1 MLVSTVSFAQHER
14 YQGQESRRQDSRY
27 DSRQE
32 SQQYE
37 KPAYEKPAYQEPK
50 AGNEG
55 YKEIETVENTL
66 TSEDAD
72 TSQID
77 NFKGSN
83 EASNTEGSPQ
93 INIYNANSNANKQ
106 KAMSE
111 SVAEGESK
119 VDAYANSTVDSSGNH
134 ASDIKNARK
143 GLEYKTDEKVIEKL
157 EWSRI
162 EDEKDRADRLFGH
175 RLDKNY
181 DKKYDNDYKQED
193 KYEKPAVVV
202 VEKPV
207 YEAPYKKT
215 EEVYEKNEVSTDY
228 DNSLFGQQT
237 YISPLLGTMSI
248 DSDNVKSDMA
258 VGVAFGTRF
267 ATNFSVEGSFLYSD
281 ITMDNAYEVIDGKT
295 YAAFKSGEQ
304 YGFGLGVAYHFMGL
318 GRLVPKIGGILG
330 YTYRELD
337 QTRFGN
343 QSASSTAVDAGIGIG
358 ADMMIS
364 KNVSIGAEYRWMTN
378 VSYSRDN
385 SELDE
390 AGFRANNNRYGHNNR
405 YGNRSSSTSD
415 TALEEAGYQM
425 FLVNGKFN
433 F

>member
-14 YQGQESRRQDSRY
+14 YQA
-27 DSRQE
+27 QE
-32 SQQYE
+32 SQKRYA
-37 KPAYEKPAYQEPK
+37 KPAYEEPK

-55 YKEIETVENTL
+55 YEEIETVENTL

-111 SVAEGESK
+111 SVAEGESN
-119 VDAYANSTVDSSGNH
+119 VDAYSNSTVDSSGNY

-162 EDEKDRADRLFGH
+162 EDEKDRADRLFGN
-175 RLDKNY
+175 RL

-215 EEVYEKNEVSTDY
+215 EETYEKNEVSTGY
-228 DNSLFGQQT
+228 DDSLFGQQA
-237 YISPLLGTMSI
+237 YISPLLGTMNI
-248 DSDNVKSDMA
+248 DSSNVQSDMA

-281 ITMDNAYEVIDGKT
+281 LTMSNEYEVVDGKT
-295 YAAFKSGEQ
+295 YAAFKSGDQ
-304 YGFGLGVAYHFMGL
+304 YGFGLGVAYHFTGL
-318 GRLVPKIGGILG
+318 GRLVPKIGGIIG

-343 QSASSTAVDAGIGIG
+343 QSATSTAVDAGIGIG

-364 KNVSIGAEYRWMTN
+364 KNVSIGAEYRWMSN

-390 AGFRANNNRYGHNNR
+390 ARFRANNNRYGHNR
-405 YGNRSSSTSD
+405 YGSRSSTSD
-415 TALEEAGYQM
+415 SALEEAGYQM